1 MSLIAVDRFP
11 FHEFNV
17 SVLLERDEQL
27 LQFEELLSD
36 LDPPHGHLVFVGGEA
51 GVGKSSLVRT
61 VAAAVADDPGRGV
74 RILLGA
80 CDNLTTPA
88 ALGALIDALPE
99 VEDLADRE
107 GERLRLFRRIR
118 TTLHTEPTLLILE
131 DVHWAD
137 EATFDLLRFLGRRL
151 EGLPIVL
158 VATYRTEEVA
168 ADHPLTTVLGDLG
181 SASGVR
187 RIVVPT
193 LSAPAVRQLA
203 TASGSSLDPRALFD
217 RTGGNAFYVTEVLA
231 RPGDDLPDTVRD
243 AVLARVARLSASAAD
258 VLAAAAV
265 LGQPASLSL
274 LAEVSGQPPEAVD
287 ECVRRGLLTGDG
299 ATWDFRHALARAAV
313 ADTLPPARASVLHAA
328 ALHSLR
334 STGDDRRLAFHAE
347 RCGDRAAVD
356 EHAARAAQR
365 AARFGAHREATE
377 LYRMALEAHTSRDAT
392 RAELWSSLSYE
403 CYLTGRHA
411 EAREARREAL
421 ELADNPTLI
430 GESQRWLSRL
440 SWFLGQN
447 EDGEMYA
454 KRAIETLEPHGPSA
468 SLAMAYSNLS
478 QLRMLANDADDAISW
493 GNRALEMA
501 RAIGDRPTEIHAL
514 NNIGAAA
521 STGVYF
527 HDGTTRLRQSL
538 DLALAEDAHEHA
550 ARAFT
555 NLGATSVM
563 VRRYHEAD
571 GHLASGI
578 AYCEERDLDP
588 WTYYMKA
595 WYARSLVEQGRY
607 GNADQVLGSMLR
619 RPQLPAVVQIPALAV
634 AGQLA
639 KRRDQADQAAAMLEE
654 AYQLAHETHESQRL
668 VPAAAARAEAAWL
681 EGNVDALPRLLE
693 EAWQATVVRPQA
705 WDLGELSWWWSLAEE
720 PPASPIPVAEPF
732 RLMLAGAWSDAANAW
747 TSYASPLWVALCLA
761 RMPEME
767 SARRAMVIIDD
778 LGAPAVRRAVVRDR
792 QRQGLPVPRGP
803 RQSSSDNDA
812 GLTTREVEVLAL
824 LADGLSNADIAAALV
839 LSPKTVGHHVSS
851 ILRKLGEPSRSRAV
865 AAAARRGILTPSTTE
880 QT

>member
-299 ATWDFRHALARAAV
+299 ATWDFRHAWLVPRWPTRCHRHEPLSSTRRRFTVFGRPVTTAAWPSTPSAAV
-313 ADTLPPARASVLHAA
+313 TAPPWTSTRLGPRNGRPGSGRTGKRP
-328 ALHSLR
+328 SCTGWR
-334 STGDDRRLAFHAE
+334 SRRI
-347 RCGDRAAVD
+347 RR
-356 EHAARAAQR
+356 
-365 AARFGAHREATE
+365 
-377 LYRMALEAHTSRDAT
+377 AT
-392 RAELWSSLSYE
+392 R
-403 CYLTGRHA
+403 
-411 EAREARREAL
+411 
-421 ELADNPTLI
+421 
-430 GESQRWLSRL
+430 
-440 SWFLGQN
+440 
-447 EDGEMYA
+447 
-454 KRAIETLEPHGPSA
+454 
-468 SLAMAYSNLS
+468 
-478 QLRMLANDADDAISW
+478 
-493 GNRALEMA
+493 
-501 RAIGDRPTEIHAL
+501 
-514 NNIGAAA
+514 
-521 STGVYF
+521 
-527 HDGTTRLRQSL
+527 
-538 DLALAEDAHEHA
+538 
-550 ARAFT
+550 
-555 NLGATSVM
+555 
-563 VRRYHEAD
+563 
-571 GHLASGI
+571 
-578 AYCEERDLDP
+578 
-588 WTYYMKA
+588 
-595 WYARSLVEQGRY
+595 
-607 GNADQVLGSMLR
+607 
-619 RPQLPAVVQIPALAV
+619 
-634 AGQLA
+634 
-639 KRRDQADQAAAMLEE
+639 
-654 AYQLAHETHESQRL
+654 
-668 VPAAAARAEAAWL
+668 
-681 EGNVDALPRLLE
+681 
-693 EAWQATVVRPQA
+693 
-705 WDLGELSWWWSLAEE
+705 
-720 PPASPIPVAEPF
+720 
-732 RLMLAGAWSDAANAW
+732 
-747 TSYASPLWVALCLA
+747 
-761 RMPEME
+761 
-767 SARRAMVIIDD
+767 
-778 LGAPAVRRAVVRDR
+778 
-792 QRQGLPVPRGP
+792 PVPSCG
-803 RQSSSDNDA
+803 
-812 GLTTREVEVLAL
+812 
-824 LADGLSNADIAAALV
+824 
-839 LSPKTVGHHVSS
+839 
-851 ILRKLGEPSRSRAV
+851 
-865 AAAARRGILTPSTTE
+865 RRCPTSAT
-880 QT
+880 